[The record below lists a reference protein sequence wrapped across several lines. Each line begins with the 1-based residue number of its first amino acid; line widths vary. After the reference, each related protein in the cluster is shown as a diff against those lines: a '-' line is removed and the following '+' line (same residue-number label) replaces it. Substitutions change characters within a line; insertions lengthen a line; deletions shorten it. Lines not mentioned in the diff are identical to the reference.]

1 MIKYGIWF
9 KNYKW
14 GERIAEA
21 ILKNS
26 SKDMLIRYTKSVR
39 KIHFEF
45 TDIVVDIIPAIESS
59 RGHKFDIM
67 YLQDGIDDDT
77 LRMIILPCLM
87 RQMTSD
93 VPPIRILQDEE
104 VDNFGFISA
113 EDTYP
118 KLFKKD

>member
-9 KNYKW
+9 KDYKW
-14 GERIAEA
+14 GERVAEA

-26 SKDMLIRYTKSVR
+26 SKDMLIRYTKSVH

-45 TDIVVDIIPAIESS
+45 TDIIVDIIPAVGNS
-59 RGHKFDIM
+59 RGQKFDIM
-67 YLQDGIDDDT
+67 YLQDGIDDKT
-77 LRMIILPCLM
+77 FRIIILPCLM
-87 RQMTSD
+87 RRMASD
-93 VPPIRILQDEE
+93 GPPIRILQDEE

-118 KLFKKD
+118 ALFKKD